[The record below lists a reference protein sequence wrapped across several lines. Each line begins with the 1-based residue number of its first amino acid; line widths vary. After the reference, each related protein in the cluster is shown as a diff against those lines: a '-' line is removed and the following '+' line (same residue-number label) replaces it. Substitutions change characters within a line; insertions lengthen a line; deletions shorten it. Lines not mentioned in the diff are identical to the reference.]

1 MKLTAGKSNNQGV
14 TAPVETMN
22 LSVKQI
28 AKANANS
35 QNTTL
40 LPLLSALPLETKV
53 VVKTVAASDVVM
65 MESNEQ
71 QQHQEE
77 PLSQDSSASDESG
90 LRKKQKLLDLCSGLE
105 KKIEMNSNSGGSF
118 HVNGGGFNSAKKQV
132 GTGIIVI
139 SCVYEDI
146 EIGFLVLRSSA
157 IRDFLLDKKRFGY
170 NLAFFKRVDTF
181 QVLQNH
187 FGDAQKNGW
196 AFLREIME
204 NKYNPKYSFDSVN
217 FVCSYSTY
225 FKQNFDEYDI
235 VKNKILKYISQKP
248 LDANNSDK
256 SCYLDARVRT
266 VSRKELD
273 VLEYLTGMF
282 DVSRCCD
289 DDV

>member
-1 MKLTAGKSNNQGV
+1 MKLTARKSNNQGV

-105 KKIEMNSNSGGSF
+105 KKIEMNSNS
-118 HVNGGGFNSAKKQV
+118 
-132 GTGIIVI
+132 
-139 SCVYEDI
+139 EDL
-146 EIGFLVLRSSA
+146 F
-157 IRDFLLDKKRFGY
+157 
-170 NLAFFKRVDTF
+170 
-181 QVLQNH
+181 
-187 FGDAQKNGW
+187 
-196 AFLREIME
+196 M
-204 NKYNPKYSFDSVN
+204 
-217 FVCSYSTY
+217 
-225 FKQNFDEYDI
+225 
-235 VKNKILKYISQKP
+235 
-248 LDANNSDK
+248 
-256 SCYLDARVRT
+256 
-266 VSRKELD
+266 
-273 VLEYLTGMF
+273 
-282 DVSRCCD
+282 
-289 DDV
+289 